1 VTSAEAA
8 LATARAKLQDLQA
21 PAAPNINVS
30 ALEAQLAAAE
40 AAVRAAESAQVD
52 ALVDGNVTERTRAES
67 SLLDARARLAAA
79 HVSLSQALTPAS
91 ANTSEVLAAQQ
102 TVTTAETNLRIAQ
115 NNLAKLTQGPAASD
129 LAAAQQAVTS
139 AESGVQ
145 SAHNNLEKLLA
156 GTAAEDIAAAKSALD
171 NATSVLET
179 AQTNWDRLNDGVDFD
194 TRPEYTALIAAR
206 ADYQTALTNF
216 NTRTQG
222 PKPGDVAVAQG
233 SVDAANASLNS
244 AIARL
249 AQVQG
254 GSLPTDIGIAR
265 EAVTTAELA
274 VTQAQRDVENT
285 TVRAPFSGTVV
296 SAGINP
302 GDQVTATTAA
312 FSVLDP
318 NLVRIDATVDEA
330 NVIRLRQGMAVAV
343 TFDALQGRSFQGV
356 VASVTPA
363 GVAQQG
369 VVTFPV
375 TVVFNSQGY
384 TIPPGTTANLRVI
397 TESRR
402 DVLSVPSRAIVRQ
415 GRQSFVQV
423 LIDGKPELKPV
434 QTGITGDNFT
444 EILEGVEEGEV
455 IVIAAGQQTTGQQGA
470 FGTGGLPGLG
480 AGGPAPAQPARR

>member
-1 VTSAEAA
+1 
-8 LATARAKLQDLQA
+8 
-21 PAAPNINVS
+21 
-30 ALEAQLAAAE
+30 
-40 AAVRAAESAQVD
+40 
-52 ALVDGNVTERTRAES
+52 
-67 SLLDARARLAAA
+67 
-79 HVSLSQALTPAS
+79 
-91 ANTSEVLAAQQ
+91 
-102 TVTTAETNLRIAQ
+102 
-115 NNLAKLTQGPAASD
+115 
-129 LAAAQQAVTS
+129 
-139 AESGVQ
+139 
-145 SAHNNLEKLLA
+145 
-156 GTAAEDIAAAKSALD
+156 
-171 NATSVLET
+171 
-179 AQTNWDRLNDGVDFD
+179 
-194 TRPEYTALIAAR
+194 
-206 ADYQTALTNF
+206 
-216 NTRTQG
+216 
-222 PKPGDVAVAQG
+222 
-233 SVDAANASLNS
+233 
-244 AIARL
+244 
-249 AQVQG
+249 
-254 GSLPTDIGIAR
+254 
-265 EAVTTAELA
+265 
-274 VTQAQRDVENT
+274 
-285 TVRAPFSGTVV
+285 VRAPFSGTVV

-343 TFDALQGRSFQGV
+343 TFDALQGRSFQGA

-363 GVAQQG
+363 GVTQQG

-397 TESRR
+397 TESHR

-423 LIDGKPELKPV
+423 LVDGKPDLKPV

-455 IVIAAGQQTTGQQGA
+455 IVIAAGQQTAGQQGA